1 MTLTGQRLIAEMLH
15 GYGVSHVFF
24 VPTILTPA
32 LAAGEPASQASLSP
46 AADSLDVAAALDTLA
61 HAEQPVMVSAGGVTV

>member
-32 LAAGEPASQASLSP
+32 LAAMGELGITRVTAHSEK
-46 AADSLDVAAALDTLA
+46 AAAYMADA
-61 HAEQPVMVSAGGVTV
+61 